1 VTEIKTD
8 KKPLAGKVAIVTG
21 ASRGVGKA
29 ISIQLAQNGATVL
42 LAATNPDKLQETAQ
56 LITSAGGTAESIV
69 TDLRDETSIKRL
81 VAAAAQRF
89 GRLDILVNNAGVA
102 YAGPIEDTAT
112 EQWDRCHSVNARGA
126 FILCREALALLKK
139 AKKAYIIN
147 IGSVVSVKGYPLQTA
162 YTASKHALRG
172 FTIALAEE
180 LKNTTIRV
188 HIICPGGVATDMV
201 GQTRPDLKQADL
213 MQPGEIA
220 ELVVYL
226 VTHEGNA
233 VIDEVHIRR
242 AGSGPWF

>member
-1 VTEIKTD
+1 MA
-8 KKPLAGKVAIVTG
+8 LVTG
-21 ASRGVGKA
+21 ASRGIGRA
-29 ISIQLAQNGATVL
+29 ISIQLAQNGANIL
-42 LAATNPDKLQETAQ
+42 LAATNREKLEETAQ
-56 LITSAGGTAESIV
+56 LIAAEGGKVETVV
-69 TDLRDETSIKRL
+69 TDLRNETSIKNL
-81 VAAAAQRF
+81 VDVTAERF

-102 YAGPIEDTAT
+102 YAGPIEDTT
-112 EQWDRCHSVNARGA
+112 SQQWDRCHSVNARGA
-126 FILCREALALLKK
+126 FILCREALALLKE
-139 AKKAYIIN
+139 AKKAYIVN

-180 LKNTTIRV
+180 LKNTNVRV

-201 GQTRPDLKQADL
+201 GQTRPDLKKADL

-242 AGSGPWF
+242 AASGPWF

>member
-1 VTEIKTD
+1 MTEIKTD
-8 KKPLAGKVAIVTG
+8 KKTLAGKVAIVTG

-42 LAATNPDKLQETAQ
+42 LAATNPQKLQETAQ
-56 LITSAGGTAESIV
+56 LIAAEGGRAESIV

-81 VAAAAQRF
+81 VAAAAERF

>member
-1 VTEIKTD
+1 MTEIKTD
-8 KKPLAGKVAIVTG
+8 KKTLAGKVAIVTG

-42 LAATNPDKLQETAQ
+42 LAATNPQKLQETAQ
-56 LITSAGGTAESIV
+56 LIAAEGGRAESIV

-81 VAAAAQRF
+81 VAAAAERF

-162 YTASKHALRG
+162 YTASKHA
-172 FTIALAEE
+172 
-180 LKNTTIRV
+180 
-188 HIICPGGVATDMV
+188 
-201 GQTRPDLKQADL
+201 
-213 MQPGEIA
+213 
-220 ELVVYL
+220 
-226 VTHEGNA
+226 
-233 VIDEVHIRR
+233 
-242 AGSGPWF
+242 